1 MVIYQK
7 GKTPFILRFLTVFIS
22 PGTWILS
29 GFGAVIFYL
38 AGTEKPPMSTGMY
51 IVAGIVALLV
61 YGIVHAHWVEVAT
74 KLVLI
79 EIVPSGLR
87 IQQLKYD
94 TLHEVIIEA
103 TQLDL
108 AATRYRYTRRNQN
121 TRRCTLTISNRDE
134 THSFTVRGDEE
145 FIGQM
150 LEKISEQ
157 KVIELRANENDF
169 ITRYKENVNSVSTKV
184 ANVIVYGV
192 RTALVVG
199 ILIGGY
205 TAYQSY
211 VEGGFMSELVGAIRH
226 YQNEEPTAENN
237 SDAYQSLVDFPRK
250 WFPLFESEDGLVR
263 QQLCGSESY
272 IEIMEINGINQWIE
286 QGYQD
291 RWVTAIVDFTNDSE
305 SKYILT
311 LQLENDETRQVTI
324 LISDNDNKI
333 YTIDDKPYTPN
344 PDSFLIK
351 NDTEECL

>member
-103 TQLDL
+103 AQFDL

-121 TRRCTLTISNRDE
+121 TRRCTLTISNKDE

-169 ITRYKENVNSVSTKV
+169 ITRYKENINSVSTKV

-205 TAYQSY
+205 MAYKSY

-237 SDAYQSLVDFPRK
+237 NVYQSLVDFPRK
-250 WFPLFESEDGLVR
+250 WFPLYESEGGLVR
-263 QQLCGSESY
+263 QQLCGSEAH
-272 IEIMEINGINQWIE
+272 IEIFERDGHDIWSE
-286 QGYQD
+286 HGYQD
-291 RWVTAIVDFTNDSE
+291 LLERPITDFVIDAE
-305 SKYILT
+305 GKYILT
-311 LQLENDETRQVTI
+311 VQSEGGGTSQITI
-324 LISDNDNKI
+324 LVVDPEKMVYS
-333 YTIDDKPYTPN
+333 IDEKTYTPN
-344 PDSFLIK
+344 PDSFMIE

>member
-29 GFGAVIFYL
+29 GFGAVIFYF

-61 YGIVHAHWVEVAT
+61 YGIMHAHWVEAAT

-121 TRRCTLTISNRDE
+121 TQCTLIISNKDE
-134 THSFTVRGDEE
+134 THSFTVWGDEE
-145 FIGQM
+145 LIGQM

-157 KVIELRANENDF
+157 KVIELLANENDF

-199 ILIGGY
+199 IVIGGY

-211 VEGGFMSELVGAIRH
+211 VEGGFMSELVNAIRH
-226 YQNEEPTAENN
+226 YQNEDATSENN
-237 SDAYQSLVDFPRK
+237 SEAYQSLVDFPRK

-263 QQLCGSESY
+263 QQLCGSEAH
-272 IEIMEINGINQWIE
+272 IEIFERDGGDIWSE
-286 QGYQD
+286 HGYQD
-291 RWVTAIVDFTNDSE
+291 MLEGAIVDFITEGDG
-305 SKYILT
+305 KYILT
-311 LQLENDETRQVTI
+311 IQLERGNRRQITI
-324 LISDNDNKI
+324 LTVDQDNEI
-333 YTIDDKPYTPN
+333 YTIDEKTYTSN
-344 PDSFLIK
+344 PDSFVIE